1 MPLAQVKISELGA
14 WFGRRNKSPQALMGG
29 LSRAWWRWQ
38 HKYVQPKR
46 AGIAPMFQLIAGSML
61 FFYAI
66 NYGKTSK
73 LTNRVLPEPQ
83 TDPNPV
89 LYYSCRAPQEL
100 QVPLIWDST
109 KSIRF
114 TLSSATVQRILY
126 LLRHP

>member
-1 MPLAQVKISELGA
+1 MDHTTPLVFTANVSAHRNRVGVRLCNEFIPGRFSSADTPLGQVKISELGA
-14 WFGRRNKSPQALMGG
+14 WFGRRNKSPQAMMGG

-73 LTNRVLPEPQ
+73 
-83 TDPNPV
+83 
-89 LYYSCRAPQEL
+89 
-100 QVPLIWDST
+100 
-109 KSIRF
+109 
-114 TLSSATVQRILY
+114 
-126 LLRHP
+126 